1 MPLMKRIPHSPL
13 RAQAGMALIEVLVL
27 IIAIELAL
35 LLIWHITR

>member
-1 MPLMKRIPHSPL
+1 
-13 RAQAGMALIEVLVL
+13 MALIEVLVL